1 MQDEELM
8 KKPYTYDLKGEL
20 LPVKGVNVDSLAR
33 ECNFEMRYNTRKAAS
48 QQKGL
53 YSFEMLTK
61 KLSDKPSKKDKIENK
76 DEEKVKK
83 KKGRNKDSY
92 LETGKDLKKAFSTIK
107 LVVDPI

>member
-1 MQDEELM
+1 
-8 KKPYTYDLKGEL
+8 
-20 LPVKGVNVDSLAR
+20 
-33 ECNFEMRYNTRKAAS
+33 
-48 QQKGL
+48 
-53 YSFEMLTK
+53 MLTK